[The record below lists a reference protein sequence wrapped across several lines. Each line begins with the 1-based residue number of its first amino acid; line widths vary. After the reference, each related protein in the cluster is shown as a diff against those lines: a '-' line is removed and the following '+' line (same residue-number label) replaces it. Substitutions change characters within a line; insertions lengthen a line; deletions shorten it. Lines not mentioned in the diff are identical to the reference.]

1 MSANK
6 TPAIPTRNNKPN
18 RKDILQS
25 IRNAAISEF
34 SVHGFSGAST
44 QSIAER
50 AGLKKSQLH
59 YYIEDKESLYADVL
73 AQIFTHWE
81 KLFILSDEN
90 HTPAQVIADYVRQ
103 KLEFALLEPE
113 LSRVFT
119 HELISGG
126 LRLQAFW
133 PQAVASTEEKIAR
146 LQSWVDAGDLRP
158 LNPRLLIMHIWALTQ
173 YYADYAVQAERML
186 GASLQSPRQ
195 RQEILDE
202 LVDFV
207 IAGCGLPR

>member
-1 MSANK
+1 MN
-6 TPAIPTRNNKPN
+6 AINPPDASLRNSKQN

-25 IRNAAISEF
+25 IRSAAISEF
-34 SVHGFSGAST
+34 SLHGYSGAST

-59 YYIEDKESLYADVL
+59 YYIEDKESLYNEVL
-73 AQIFTHWE
+73 AQIFTRWE
-81 KLFILSDEN
+81 KLFIESDES
-90 HTPAQVIADYVRQ
+90 HTPGQVIADYVRQ
-103 KLEFALLEPE
+103 KLDFALQEPE

-126 LRLQAFW
+126 LRLQPFW
-133 PQAVASTEEKIAR
+133 PKAVAATEEKVER
-146 LQSWVDAGDLRP
+146 LQAWVDTGELRP

-186 GASLQSPRQ
+186 GESLQSPDQ
-195 RQEILDE
+195 RQKILDE
-202 LVDFV
+202 LVEFV
-207 IAGCGLPR
+207 LAGCGLTR